1 MDLKT
6 GFDKNEIYSTNWD
19 VIVVGAGAAGLMS
32 SLELPS
38 NLNILLLNRN
48 TSKRSSSRWAQG
60 GMSAV
65 TGVEDSQDIHALDT
79 IKAGAGLCDH
89 EAVQLFVQNAP
100 RLVDRLLKLGMEFD
114 RTAGKL
120 STTLEAAHTHRRV
133 LHVKDRTGKA
143 LVDVLN
149 EQVDQKNN
157 VLHQRGIRVTQIWV
171 ERGRCLGVQV
181 LDGPALRWIKSRAVV
196 LATGGGGHLFA
207 NTTNPTQA
215 AGEGIALAWRAGA
228 CVEDLEFFQ
237 FHPTALKWK
246 NAPSFLISE
255 ALRGEGA
262 VLVDSLGE
270 SPVGHLQGKDLASR
284 DQVSRALF
292 KAMQK
297 QKVDHIGLNIQT
309 IAVEDIEARFPS
321 IFQRCREFG
330 LEPLKEI
337 IPVAPSAHYWMGG
350 VATNLQA
357 QTNIN
362 GLFAIG
368 EVACTGLHGANR
380 LASNSL
386 MECLVFANQ
395 MRNIKLNDFKTYDI
409 NGDNLIFKKSNLR
422 FSRDEENNYLSKEIE
437 KLRQLCWRE
446 VGVDRSSKGMSSAF
460 IKVKRDYQ
468 NLLREPLLNLV
479 YSQSKY
485 EIHEFGETSRRDL
498 NLLIDLT
505 NRQMSSLLMLEAC
518 LFREESRGGHFRA
531 DFPISVPFWKCHT
544 RQIRGRDIH
553 TRPIVDKPDFSK
565 DLKDP

>member
-1 MDLKT
+1 MDLNT
-6 GFDKNEIYSTNWD
+6 QLNKNSIYSTNWD
-19 VIVVGAGAAGLMS
+19 VIVIGAGAAGLMS

-38 NLNILLLNRN
+38 NLKILLLNRN

-60 GMSAV
+60 GMAAV
-65 TGVEDSQDIHALDT
+65 TRNEDSEDIHALDT
-79 IKAGAGLCDH
+79 IKAGAGLCDA
-89 EAVQLFVQNAP
+89 EAVQMFVQNAP
-100 RLVDRLLKLGMEFD
+100 RLVERLLTLGMEFD
-114 RTAGKL
+114 RTSGKL

-149 EQVDQKNN
+149 EQVDQRDN

-171 ERGRCLGVQV
+171 EQGRCSGVQV
-181 LDGPALRWIKSRAVV
+181 LHGPTLRWIKAKAVV
-196 LATGGGGHLFA
+196 LATGGGGHLFS

-228 CVEDLEFFQ
+228 FIEDLEFFQ
-237 FHPTALKWK
+237 FHPTALKL
-246 NAPSFLISE
+246 NDAPSFLISE

-270 SPVGHLQGKDLASR
+270 SPVDHLPGKDLASR

-297 QKVDHIGLNIQT
+297 QRIDHIGLDVQS
-309 IAVEDIEARFPS
+309 IAVEDMEARFPS
-321 IFQRCREFG
+321 IFQRCRELG
-330 LEPLKEI
+330 LDPLKEL

-350 VATNLQA
+350 VATNLKA
-357 QTNIN
+357 QTNIK

-395 MRNIKLNDFKTYDI
+395 MKNIELNDFNASDI
-409 NGDNLIFKKSNLR
+409 SRNNLSFNKSNLR
-422 FSRDEENNYLSKEIE
+422 FSKDQEINYLSKEIE

-446 VGVDRSSKGMSSAF
+446 AGVDRSRKGMSSALA
-460 IKVKRDYQ
+460 KVKRDYQ
-468 NLLREPLLNLV
+468 NLLKEPLLKLV
-479 YSQSKY
+479 FSQSKY
-485 EIHEFGETSRRDL
+485 EINEFDEIARRDL
-498 NLLIDLT
+498 NLLLDLS

-518 LFREESRGGHFRA
+518 LFREESRGGHFRD
-531 DFPISVPFWKCHT
+531 DFPTSVPFWQCHT
-544 RQIRGRDIH
+544 RQIKGKNIH
-553 TRPIVDKPDFSK
+553 TRPLIDKAELPK
-565 DLKDP
+565 NL

>member
-1 MDLKT
+1 MDLNT
-6 GFDKNEIYSTNWD
+6 GFNKNDIYSTNWD
-19 VIVVGAGAAGLMS
+19 VIVIGAGAAGLMS

-38 NLNILLLNRN
+38 NLKILLLNRN

-60 GMSAV
+60 GMAAV
-65 TGVEDSQDIHALDT
+65 TRIEDSEDIHANDT
-79 IKAGAGLCDH
+79 IKAGAGLCDS
-89 EAVQLFVQNAP
+89 EAVQMFVHSAP

-114 RTAGKL
+114 RTSGKL

-149 EQVDQKNN
+149 EQVDQRGN

-171 ERGRCLGVQV
+171 ERGKCSGVQV
-181 LDGPALRWIKSRAVV
+181 LDGPALRWIKAKAVV

-215 AGEGIALAWRAGA
+215 AGEGIALAWRSGA
-228 CVEDLEFFQ
+228 CIEDLEFFQ
-237 FHPTALKWK
+237 FHPTALKLD

-255 ALRGEGA
+255 AVRGEGA
-262 VLVDSLGE
+262 VLVDSFGE
-270 SPVGHLQGKDLASR
+270 SPVAHLEGKDLASR

-292 KAMQK
+292 QAMQK
-297 QKVDHIGLNIQT
+297 QKVDHIGLDVKSIS
-309 IAVEDIEARFPS
+309 VEDVAARFPS
-321 IFQRCREFG
+321 IFQRCRELG
-330 LEPLKEI
+330 LEPLKEA

-350 VATNLQA
+350 VATNLKA
-357 QTNIN
+357 QTNVK

-395 MRNIKLNDFKTYDI
+395 MRNIELNDFITSDI
-409 NGDNLIFKKSNLR
+409 SGNNLSFNKSDLR
-422 FSRDEENNYLSKEIE
+422 FSKEQGTSYLSKEIE

-446 VGVDRSSKGMSSAF
+446 AGVDRSRKGMNSALV
-460 IKVKRDYQ
+460 KVKQDYQ
-468 NLLREPLLNLV
+468 NLLNEPLLNLV
-479 YSQSKY
+479 FSQSKY
-485 EIHEFGETSRRDL
+485 EIHEFEELARRDL
-498 NLLIDLT
+498 NLLLDLS

-518 LFREESRGGHFRA
+518 LFREESRGGHFRD
-531 DFPISVPFWKCHT
+531 DFPTSVPFWRCHT
-544 RQIRGRDIH
+544 RQMKGKNIH
-553 TRPIVDKPDFSK
+553 TRPIVDKAGFPK
-565 DLKDP
+565 NL

>member
-1 MDLKT
+1 MDLNT
-6 GFDKNEIYSTNWD
+6 GFNKNDIYSTNWD
-19 VIVVGAGAAGLMS
+19 VIVIGAGAAGLMS

-38 NLNILLLNRN
+38 NLKILLLNRN

-60 GMSAV
+60 GMAAV
-65 TGVEDSQDIHALDT
+65 TRIEDSEDMHALDT
-79 IKAGAGLCDH
+79 IRAGAGLCDP
-89 EAVQLFVQNAP
+89 EAVQMFVESAP

-114 RTAGKL
+114 RTSGKL

-149 EQVDQKNN
+149 EQVEQREN

-181 LDGPALRWIKSRAVV
+181 LDGPALGWIKSKAVV

-215 AGEGIALAWRAGA
+215 SGEGIALAWRAGA
-228 CVEDLEFFQ
+228 LIEDLEFFQ
-237 FHPTALKWK
+237 FHPTALKLDD
-246 NAPSFLISE
+246 APSFLISE

-270 SPVGHLQGKDLASR
+270 SPVDHLEGKDLASR

-297 QKVDHIGLNIQT
+297 QKVDHIGLDVKSID
-309 IAVEDIEARFPS
+309 VEDIEARFPS
-321 IFQRCREFG
+321 IFQRCRELG
-330 LEPLKEI
+330 LEPLKEV

-350 VATNLQA
+350 VATNLKA
-357 QTNIN
+357 QTNIE

-395 MRNIKLNDFKTYDI
+395 MRNIELNDFETPVISISNASLKI
-409 NGDNLIFKKSNLR
+409 ENLR
-422 FSRDEENNYLSKEIE
+422 FSRNDGTKYLINEIE

-446 VGVDRSSKGMSSAF
+446 AGVDRSQKGMCAALA
-460 IKVKRDYQ
+460 KVKRDHE
-468 NLLREPLLNLV
+468 NLLNEPLLNLV
-479 YSQSKY
+479 FSQSKD
-485 EIHEFGETSRRDL
+485 EINRFDEIARRDL
-498 NLLIDLT
+498 NLLLDLS
-505 NRQMSSLLMLEAC
+505 NRQKSSSLMLEAC
-518 LFREESRGGHFRA
+518 LFRKESRGGHFR
-531 DFPISVPFWKCHT
+531 DDYPTSVPFWQCHT
-544 RQIRGRDIH
+544 RQVKGKDIH
-553 TRPIVDKPDFSK
+553 TRPVSEITVVSK
-565 DLKDP
+565 NL

>member
-1 MDLKT
+1 MDLNT
-6 GFDKNEIYSTNWD
+6 GFNKNDIYSTNWD
-19 VIVVGAGAAGLMS
+19 VIVIGAGAAGLMS

-38 NLNILLLNRN
+38 NLKILLLNRN

-60 GMSAV
+60 GMAAV
-65 TGVEDSQDIHALDT
+65 TRIEDSEDIHANDT
-79 IKAGAGLCDH
+79 IKAGAGLCDS
-89 EAVQLFVQNAP
+89 EAVQMFVHSAP

-114 RTAGKL
+114 RTSGKL

-149 EQVDQKNN
+149 EQVDQRGN

-171 ERGRCLGVQV
+171 ERGKCAGVQV
-181 LDGPALRWIKSRAVV
+181 LDGPALRWIKAKAVV

-215 AGEGIALAWRAGA
+215 AGEGIALAWKAGA
-228 CVEDLEFFQ
+228 CIEDLEFFQ
-237 FHPTALKWK
+237 FHPTALKLD

-255 ALRGEGA
+255 AVRGEGA

-270 SPVGHLQGKDLASR
+270 SPVAHLEGKDLASR

-292 KAMQK
+292 QAMQK
-297 QKVDHIGLNIQT
+297 QKVDHIGLDVKS
-309 IAVEDIEARFPS
+309 IAVEDVAARFPS
-321 IFQRCREFG
+321 IFQRCRELG
-330 LEPLKEI
+330 LEPLNEA

-350 VATNLQA
+350 VATNLKA
-357 QTNIN
+357 QTNVK

-395 MRNIKLNDFKTYDI
+395 MRNIELTDFITSDI
-409 NGDNLIFKKSNLR
+409 SGNNLSFNKSDLR
-422 FSRDEENNYLSKEIE
+422 FSKEQGTSYLSKEIE

-446 VGVDRSSKGMSSAF
+446 AGVDRSRKGMNSALV
-460 IKVKRDYQ
+460 KVKQDYQ
-468 NLLREPLLNLV
+468 NLLNEPLLNLV
-479 YSQSKY
+479 FSQSKY
-485 EIHEFGETSRRDL
+485 EIHEFEELARRDL
-498 NLLIDLT
+498 NLLLDLS

-518 LFREESRGGHFRA
+518 LFREESRGGHFRD
-531 DFPISVPFWKCHT
+531 DFPTSVPFWQCHT
-544 RQIRGRDIH
+544 RQMKGKNIH
-553 TRPIVDKPDFSK
+553 TRPIVDKAGFPK
-565 DLKDP
+565 NL

>member
-1 MDLKT
+1 MDLNT
-6 GFDKNEIYSTNWD
+6 GFNKNDIYSTNWD
-19 VIVVGAGAAGLMS
+19 VIVIGAGAAGLMS

-38 NLNILLLNRN
+38 NLKILLLNRN

-60 GMSAV
+60 GMAAV
-65 TGVEDSQDIHALDT
+65 TRIEDSEDIHANDT
-79 IKAGAGLCDH
+79 IKAGAGLCDS
-89 EAVQLFVQNAP
+89 EAVQMFVHSAP

-114 RTAGKL
+114 RTSGKL

-149 EQVDQKNN
+149 EQVDQRGN

-171 ERGRCLGVQV
+171 ERGKCSGVQV
-181 LDGPALRWIKSRAVV
+181 LDGPALRWIKAKAVV

-215 AGEGIALAWRAGA
+215 AGEGIALAWRSGA
-228 CVEDLEFFQ
+228 CIEDLEFFQ
-237 FHPTALKWK
+237 FHPTALKLD

-255 ALRGEGA
+255 AVRGEGA
-262 VLVDSLGE
+262 VLVDSFGE
-270 SPVGHLQGKDLASR
+270 SPVAHLEGKDLASR

-292 KAMQK
+292 QAMQK
-297 QKVDHIGLNIQT
+297 QKVDHIGLDVKSIS
-309 IAVEDIEARFPS
+309 VEDVAARFPS
-321 IFQRCREFG
+321 IFQRCRELG
-330 LEPLKEI
+330 LEPLKEA

-350 VATNLQA
+350 VATNLKA
-357 QTNIN
+357 QTNVK

-395 MRNIKLNDFKTYDI
+395 MRNIELNDFITSDI
-409 NGDNLIFKKSNLR
+409 SGNNLSFNKSDLR
-422 FSRDEENNYLSKEIE
+422 FSKEQGTSYLSKEIE

-446 VGVDRSSKGMSSAF
+446 AGVDRSRKGMNSALV
-460 IKVKRDYQ
+460 KVKRDYQ
-468 NLLREPLLNLV
+468 NLLNEPLLNLV
-479 YSQSKY
+479 FSQSKY
-485 EIHEFGETSRRDL
+485 AINEFEELARRDL
-498 NLLIDLT
+498 NLLLDLS

-518 LFREESRGGHFRA
+518 LFREESRGGHFRD
-531 DFPISVPFWKCHT
+531 DFPTSVPFWQCHT
-544 RQIRGRDIH
+544 RQMKGKNIH
-553 TRPIVDKPDFSK
+553 TRPIVDKAGFPK
-565 DLKDP
+565 NL

>member
-1 MDLKT
+1 MDLNT
-6 GFDKNEIYSTNWD
+6 SFNKNDIYSTSWD
-19 VIVVGAGAAGLMS
+19 VIVIGAGAAGLMS

-38 NLNILLLNRN
+38 NLKVLLLNRN

-60 GMSAV
+60 GMAAV
-65 TGVEDSQDIHALDT
+65 TRIEDSEDIHALDT
-79 IKAGAGLCDH
+79 IKAGAGLCDS
-89 EAVQLFVQNAP
+89 EAVQMFVQTAP

-114 RTAGKL
+114 RTSGKL

-149 EQVDQKNN
+149 EQVDQRDN

-181 LDGPALRWIKSRAVV
+181 LDGPALRWIKAKAVV
-196 LATGGGGHLFA
+196 LASGGGGHLFA

-215 AGEGIALAWRAGA
+215 SGEGIALAWRAGA
-228 CVEDLEFFQ
+228 FIEDLEFFQ
-237 FHPTALKWK
+237 FHPTALKLD

-270 SPVGHLQGKDLASR
+270 SPVDQLEGKDLASR

-297 QKVDHIGLNIQT
+297 QKVDHIGLDVKS
-309 IAVEDIEARFPS
+309 IAVEDIEARFPT
-321 IFQRCREFG
+321 IFQRCRELG

-337 IPVAPSAHYWMGG
+337 IPIAPSAHYWMGG
-350 VATNLQA
+350 VATNLKA
-357 QTNIN
+357 QTNIK

-395 MRNIKLNDFKTYDI
+395 MRNIELNDFNTSDI
-409 NGDNLIFKKSNLR
+409 SGNNLSFNKSNLR
-422 FSRDEENNYLSKEIE
+422 FTKDKGTQYLSKEIE

-446 VGVDRSSKGMSSAF
+446 AGVDRSQKGMSSALA
-460 IKVKRDYQ
+460 IVKKDYQ
-468 NLLREPLLNLV
+468 ILIKEPLLNLV
-479 YSQSKY
+479 FSQSKY
-485 EIHEFGETSRRDL
+485 AIHEFDEITRRDL
-498 NLLIDLT
+498 NLLIDLS

-518 LFREESRGGHFRA
+518 LFRKESRGGHFR
-531 DFPISVPFWKCHT
+531 DDCPTSVPFWQCHT
-544 RQIRGRDIH
+544 RQIKGKNIH
-553 TRPIVDKPDFSK
+553 TRPIGSK
-565 DLKDP
+565 AEVLKNL

>member
-1 MDLKT
+1 MDLNT
-6 GFDKNEIYSTNWD
+6 GFNKNDIYSTNWD
-19 VIVVGAGAAGLMS
+19 VIVIGAGAAGLMS

-38 NLNILLLNRN
+38 NLKILLLNRN

-60 GMSAV
+60 GMAAV
-65 TGVEDSQDIHALDT
+65 TRIEDSEDIHANDT
-79 IKAGAGLCDH
+79 IKAGAGLCDS
-89 EAVQLFVQNAP
+89 EAVQMFVHSAP

-114 RTAGKL
+114 RTSGKL

-149 EQVDQKNN
+149 EQVDQRGN

-171 ERGRCLGVQV
+171 ERGKCAGVQV
-181 LDGPALRWIKSRAVV
+181 LDGPVLRWIKAKAVV

-215 AGEGIALAWRAGA
+215 AGEGIALAWRSGA
-228 CVEDLEFFQ
+228 CIEDLEFFQ
-237 FHPTALKWK
+237 FHPTALKLD

-255 ALRGEGA
+255 AVRGEGA
-262 VLVDSLGE
+262 VLVDSFGE
-270 SPVGHLQGKDLASR
+270 SPVAHLEGKDLASR

-292 KAMQK
+292 QAMQK
-297 QKVDHIGLNIQT
+297 QKVDHIGLDVKSIS
-309 IAVEDIEARFPS
+309 VEDVAARFPS
-321 IFQRCREFG
+321 IFQRCRELG
-330 LEPLKEI
+330 LEPLKEA

-350 VATNLQA
+350 VATNLKA
-357 QTNIN
+357 QTNVK

-395 MRNIKLNDFKTYDI
+395 MRNIELTDFITSDI
-409 NGDNLIFKKSNLR
+409 SGNNLSFNKSDLR
-422 FSRDEENNYLSKEIE
+422 FSKEQGTSYLSKEIE

-446 VGVDRSSKGMSSAF
+446 AGVDRSRKGMNSALV
-460 IKVKRDYQ
+460 KVKQDYQ
-468 NLLREPLLNLV
+468 NLLNEPLLNLV
-479 YSQSKY
+479 FSQSKY
-485 EIHEFGETSRRDL
+485 EIHEFEELARRDL
-498 NLLIDLT
+498 NLLLDLS

-518 LFREESRGGHFRA
+518 LFREESRGGHFRD
-531 DFPISVPFWKCHT
+531 DFPTSVPFWQCHT
-544 RQIRGRDIH
+544 RQMKGKNIH
-553 TRPIVDKPDFSK
+553 TRPIVDKAGFPK
-565 DLKDP
+565 NL

>member
-1 MDLKT
+1 MDLNT
-6 GFDKNEIYSTNWD
+6 GFNKNDIYSTNWD
-19 VIVVGAGAAGLMS
+19 VIVIGAGAAGLMS

-38 NLNILLLNRN
+38 NLKILLLNRN

-60 GMSAV
+60 GMAAV
-65 TGVEDSQDIHALDT
+65 TRIEDSEDIHANDT
-79 IKAGAGLCDH
+79 IKAGAGLCDS
-89 EAVQLFVQNAP
+89 EAVQMFVHSAP

-114 RTAGKL
+114 RTSGKL

-149 EQVDQKNN
+149 EQVDQRGN

-171 ERGRCLGVQV
+171 ERGKCAGVQV
-181 LDGPALRWIKSRAVV
+181 LDGPALRWIKAKAVV

-215 AGEGIALAWRAGA
+215 AGEGIALAWKAGA
-228 CVEDLEFFQ
+228 CIEDLEFFQ
-237 FHPTALKWK
+237 FHPTALKLD

-255 ALRGEGA
+255 AVRGEGA
-262 VLVDSLGE
+262 VLVDSFGE
-270 SPVGHLQGKDLASR
+270 SPVAHLEGKDLASR

-292 KAMQK
+292 QAMQK
-297 QKVDHIGLNIQT
+297 QKVDHIGLDVKSIS
-309 IAVEDIEARFPS
+309 VEDVAARFPS
-321 IFQRCREFG
+321 IFQRCRELG
-330 LEPLKEI
+330 LEPLKEA

-350 VATNLQA
+350 VATNLKA
-357 QTNIN
+357 QTNVK

-395 MRNIKLNDFKTYDI
+395 MRNIELTDFITSDI
-409 NGDNLIFKKSNLR
+409 SGNNLSFNKSDLR
-422 FSRDEENNYLSKEIE
+422 FSKEQGTSYLSKEIE

-446 VGVDRSSKGMSSAF
+446 AGVDRSRKGMNSALV
-460 IKVKRDYQ
+460 KVKQDYQ
-468 NLLREPLLNLV
+468 NLLNEPLLNLV
-479 YSQSKY
+479 FSQSKY
-485 EIHEFGETSRRDL
+485 EIHEFEELARRDL
-498 NLLIDLT
+498 NLLLDLS

-518 LFREESRGGHFRA
+518 LFREESRGGHFRD
-531 DFPISVPFWKCHT
+531 DFPTSVPFWQCHT
-544 RQIRGRDIH
+544 RQMKGKNIH
-553 TRPIVDKPDFSK
+553 TRPIVDKAGFPK
-565 DLKDP
+565 NL

>member
-1 MDLKT
+1 MDLNT
-6 GFDKNEIYSTNWD
+6 GFNKNDIYSTNWD
-19 VIVVGAGAAGLMS
+19 VIVIGAGAAGLMS

-38 NLNILLLNRN
+38 NLKILLLNRN

-60 GMSAV
+60 GMAAV
-65 TGVEDSQDIHALDT
+65 TRIEDSEDIHALDT
-79 IKAGAGLCDH
+79 IKAGAGLCDS
-89 EAVQLFVQNAP
+89 EAVQMFVQNAP

-114 RTAGKL
+114 RTSGKL

-149 EQVDQKNN
+149 EQVDQRDN

-171 ERGRCLGVQV
+171 ERGRCSGVQV
-181 LDGPALRWIKSRAVV
+181 LDGPALRWIKAKAVV

-228 CVEDLEFFQ
+228 FVEDLEFFQ
-237 FHPTALKWK
+237 FHPTALKLDG
-246 NAPSFLISE
+246 APSFLISE

-262 VLVDSLGE
+262 VLVDSFGE
-270 SPVGHLQGKDLASR
+270 SPVDQLEGKDLASR

-297 QKVDHIGLNIQT
+297 QKVDHIGLDFKS
-309 IAVEDIEARFPS
+309 IAVDDVEARFPS
-321 IFQRCREFG
+321 IFQRCRELG
-330 LEPLKEI
+330 LDPLKEA

-350 VATNLQA
+350 VATNLKA
-357 QTNIN
+357 QTNIK

-395 MRNIKLNDFKTYDI
+395 MRNIELKDIKTPGI
-409 NGDNLIFKKSNLR
+409 SEGDLSFNKSNLR
-422 FSRDEENNYLSKEIE
+422 FSKDQGNMYLLKEIE

-446 VGVDRSSKGMSSAF
+446 VGVDRSRKGMSSALAK
-460 IKVKRDYQ
+460 IKREYQ
-468 NLLREPLLNLV
+468 NLLNEPLLNLV
-479 YSQSKY
+479 YSQAKY
-485 EIHEFGETSRRDL
+485 EIDEFDEIARRDV
-498 NLLIDLT
+498 NLLLDLS
-505 NRQMSSLLMLEAC
+505 NRQMSSSLMLEAC
-518 LFREESRGGHFRA
+518 LFREESRGGHFRD
-531 DFPISVPFWKCHT
+531 DFPTAVPFWQCHT
-544 RQIRGRDIH
+544 RQVKGKSIH
-553 TRPIVDKPDFSK
+553 SRPIVVKAEFPK
-565 DLKDP
+565 NL

>member
-1 MDLKT
+1 MDLNT
-6 GFDKNEIYSTNWD
+6 SFNKNDIYSTSWD
-19 VIVVGAGAAGLMS
+19 VIVIGAGAAGLMS

-38 NLNILLLNRN
+38 NLKILLLNRN

-60 GMSAV
+60 GMAAV
-65 TGVEDSQDIHALDT
+65 TRIEDSEDIHALDT
-79 IKAGAGLCDH
+79 IKAGAGLCDS
-89 EAVQLFVQNAP
+89 EAVQMFVQNAP

-114 RTAGKL
+114 RTSGKL

-149 EQVDQKNN
+149 EQVDQRDN

-181 LDGPALRWIKSRAVV
+181 LDGPALRWIKAKAVV
-196 LATGGGGHLFA
+196 LASGGGGHLFA

-215 AGEGIALAWRAGA
+215 SGEGIALAWRAGA
-228 CVEDLEFFQ
+228 FIEDLEFFQ
-237 FHPTALKWK
+237 FHPTALKLD

-270 SPVGHLQGKDLASR
+270 SPVDQLEGKDLASR

-297 QKVDHIGLNIQT
+297 QKVDHIGLDVKS
-309 IAVEDIEARFPS
+309 IAVEDIEARFPT
-321 IFQRCREFG
+321 IFQRCRELG

-337 IPVAPSAHYWMGG
+337 IPIAPSAHYWMGG
-350 VATNLQA
+350 VATNLKA
-357 QTNIN
+357 QTNIK

-395 MRNIKLNDFKTYDI
+395 MRNIELNDFNTSDI
-409 NGDNLIFKKSNLR
+409 SGNNLSFNKSNLR
-422 FSRDEENNYLSKEIE
+422 FTKDKGTKYLSKEIE

-446 VGVDRSSKGMSSAF
+446 AGVDRSLKGMSSALA
-460 IKVKRDYQ
+460 KVKKDYQ
-468 NLLREPLLNLV
+468 FLIKEPLLNLV
-479 YSQSKY
+479 FSQSKY
-485 EIHEFGETSRRDL
+485 AIHEFDEITRRDL
-498 NLLIDLT
+498 NLLIDLS

-518 LFREESRGGHFRA
+518 LFRKESRGGHFR
-531 DFPISVPFWKCHT
+531 DDCPTSVPFWQCHT
-544 RQIRGRDIH
+544 RQIKGKNIH
-553 TRPIVDKPDFSK
+553 TRPIGSK
-565 DLKDP
+565 AEVLKNL

>member
-1 MDLKT
+1 MDLNT
-6 GFDKNEIYSTNWD
+6 SFNKNDIYSTSWD
-19 VIVVGAGAAGLMS
+19 VIVIGAGAAGLMS

-38 NLNILLLNRN
+38 NLKILLLNRN

-60 GMSAV
+60 GMAAV
-65 TGVEDSQDIHALDT
+65 TRIEDSEDIHALDT
-79 IKAGAGLCDH
+79 IKAGAGLCDS
-89 EAVQLFVQNAP
+89 EAVQMFVQTAP

-114 RTAGKL
+114 RTSGKL

-149 EQVDQKNN
+149 EQVDQRDN

-181 LDGPALRWIKSRAVV
+181 LDGPALRWIKAKAVV
-196 LATGGGGHLFA
+196 LASGGGGHLFA

-215 AGEGIALAWRAGA
+215 SGEGIALAWRAGA
-228 CVEDLEFFQ
+228 FIEDLEFFQ
-237 FHPTALKWK
+237 FHPTALKLD

-270 SPVGHLQGKDLASR
+270 SPVDQLEGKDLASR

-297 QKVDHIGLNIQT
+297 QKVDHIGLDVKS
-309 IAVEDIEARFPS
+309 IAVENIEARFPT
-321 IFQRCREFG
+321 IFQRCRELG

-337 IPVAPSAHYWMGG
+337 IPIAPSAHYWMGG
-350 VATNLQA
+350 VATNLKA
-357 QTNIN
+357 QTNIK

-395 MRNIKLNDFKTYDI
+395 MRNIELNDFNTSDI
-409 NGDNLIFKKSNLR
+409 SGNNLSFNKSNLR
-422 FSRDEENNYLSKEIE
+422 FNKDKGTKYLSKEIE

-446 VGVDRSSKGMSSAF
+446 AGVDRSLKGMSSALA
-460 IKVKRDYQ
+460 KVKKDYQ
-468 NLLREPLLNLV
+468 NLIKEPLLNLV
-479 YSQSKY
+479 FSQSKY
-485 EIHEFGETSRRDL
+485 AIHEFDEITRRDL
-498 NLLIDLT
+498 NLLIDLS

-518 LFREESRGGHFRA
+518 LFRKESRGGHFR
-531 DFPISVPFWKCHT
+531 DDCPTSVPFWQCHT
-544 RQIRGRDIH
+544 RQIKGKNIH
-553 TRPIVDKPDFSK
+553 TRPIGSK
-565 DLKDP
+565 AEVLKNL

>member
-1 MDLKT
+1 MDLNT
-6 GFDKNEIYSTNWD
+6 GSNANNVYSTNWD
-19 VIVVGAGAAGLMS
+19 VIVIGAGAAGLMS

-38 NLNILLLNRN
+38 NLKVLLLNRN

-60 GMSAV
+60 GMAAV
-65 TGVEDSQDIHALDT
+65 TRIEDSVDIHALDT
-79 IKAGAGLCDH
+79 MQAGAGLCDP
-89 EAVQLFVQNAP
+89 EAVQMFVESAP

-114 RTAGKL
+114 RNSGKL

-149 EQVDQKNN
+149 EQVEQREN
-157 VLHQRGIRVTQIWV
+157 VLHQRGIRVTQVWV

-181 LDGPALRWIKSRAVV
+181 LDGPALRWIKSKAVV

-228 CVEDLEFFQ
+228 LIEDLEFFQ
-237 FHPTALKWK
+237 FHPTALKLDD
-246 NAPSFLISE
+246 APSFLISE

-262 VLVDSLGE
+262 VLVDSFGE
-270 SPVGHLQGKDLASR
+270 SPVDHLEGKDLASR

-297 QKVDHIGLNIQT
+297 QKVDHIGLDVKSIE
-309 IAVEDIEARFPS
+309 VEDIEARFPS
-321 IFQRCREFG
+321 IFQRCRELG
-330 LEPLKEI
+330 LEPLKEV

-350 VATNLQA
+350 VATNLKA
-357 QTNIN
+357 QTNIE

-395 MRNIKLNDFKTYDI
+395 MRNIELNDFETPFISISDAS
-409 NGDNLIFKKSNLR
+409 FKKENLR
-422 FSRDEENNYLSKEIE
+422 FSRNDGTKYLTKEIE
-437 KLRQLCWRE
+437 KLRKLCWRE
-446 VGVDRSSKGMSSAF
+446 AGVDRSQKGMCAALS
-460 IKVKRDYQ
+460 KVKRDHE
-468 NLLREPLLNLV
+468 NLLNEPLLNLV
-479 YSQSKY
+479 FSQSKD
-485 EIHEFGETSRRDL
+485 EINVFDEISRRDL
-498 NLLIDLT
+498 NLLLDLS
-505 NRQMSSLLMLEAC
+505 NRQKSSALMLEAC
-518 LFREESRGGHFRA
+518 LFRQESRGGHFRDDYPSA
-531 DFPISVPFWKCHT
+531 VPFWQCHT
-544 RQIRGRDIH
+544 RQIKGKDIH
-553 TRPIVDKPDFSK
+553 TRPVSEITVVSK
-565 DLKDP
+565 NL

>member
-1 MDLKT
+1 MDLNT
-6 GFDKNEIYSTNWD
+6 GFNKNDIYSTNWD
-19 VIVVGAGAAGLMS
+19 VIVIGAGAAGLMS

-38 NLNILLLNRN
+38 NLKILLLNRN

-60 GMSAV
+60 GMAAV
-65 TGVEDSQDIHALDT
+65 TRIEDSEDTHAQDT
-79 IKAGAGLCDH
+79 IKAGAGLCDY
-89 EAVQLFVQNAP
+89 EAVQMFVKSAP

-114 RTAGKL
+114 RTSGKL

-149 EQVDQKNN
+149 EQVDQRDN

-171 ERGRCLGVQV
+171 ERGRCSGVQV
-181 LDGPALRWIKSRAVV
+181 LDGPALRWIKAKAVV

-228 CVEDLEFFQ
+228 VVEDLEFFQ
-237 FHPTALKWK
+237 FHPTALQLDD
-246 NAPSFLISE
+246 APSFLISE

-262 VLVDSLGE
+262 VLLDSLGE
-270 SPVGHLQGKDLASR
+270 SPVDHLEGKDLASR

-297 QKVDHIGLNIQT
+297 QNIDHIGLDVKS
-309 IAVEDIEARFPS
+309 IAVEDVEARFPS
-321 IFQRCREFG
+321 IFQRCRELG
-330 LEPLKEI
+330 LEPLKEV

-350 VATNLQA
+350 VATNLKA
-357 QTNIN
+357 QTNVK

-395 MRNIKLNDFKTYDI
+395 MQNIELNDLQTSYI
-409 NGDNLIFKKSNLR
+409 SGENLSFNKSNLR
-422 FSRDEENNYLSKEIE
+422 FSKDQGTKYLKKEIE

-446 VGVDRSSKGMSSAF
+446 AGVDRSRKGMSSALT
-460 IKVKRDYQ
+460 KVKRDYQ
-468 NLLREPLLNLV
+468 NLLKEPLLDLV
-479 YSQSKY
+479 FSQSKNAINQFD
-485 EIHEFGETSRRDL
+485 EIARRDL
-498 NLLIDLT
+498 NLLLDLS

-518 LFREESRGGHFRA
+518 LFRKESRGGHFRD
-531 DFPISVPFWKCHT
+531 DFPTSVPFWQCHT
-544 RQIRGRDIH
+544 LQIRGKNIH
-553 TRPIVDKPDFSK
+553 TRPIVNEAEFPRN
-565 DLKDP
+565 L

>member
-1 MDLKT
+1 MDLNT
-6 GFDKNEIYSTNWD
+6 GFSKSDVYSTSWD
-19 VIVVGAGAAGLMS
+19 VVVIGAGAAGLMT

-38 NLNILLLNRN
+38 NLKILLLNRN

-60 GMSAV
+60 GMAAV
-65 TGVEDSQDIHALDT
+65 TRIEDSEDIHALDT
-79 IKAGAGLCDH
+79 IKAGVGLCDPA
-89 EAVQLFVQNAP
+89 AVQMFVESAP

-114 RTAGKL
+114 RTSGKL

-149 EQVDQKNN
+149 EQVDRRDN

-171 ERGRCLGVQV
+171 EGGRCLGVQV
-181 LDGPALRWIKSRAVV
+181 LDGPALSWINAKAVV

-215 AGEGIALAWRAGA
+215 AGEGISLAWRAGA
-228 CVEDLEFFQ
+228 VIEDLEFFQ
-237 FHPTALKWK
+237 FHPTALQLDG
-246 NAPSFLISE
+246 APSFLISE

-270 SPVGHLQGKDLASR
+270 SPVDHLEGKDLAPR

-297 QKVDHIGLNIQT
+297 QKVENIGLDIKSM
-309 IAVEDIEARFPS
+309 AVLDMEDRFPS
-321 IFQRCREFG
+321 IFQRCRELG
-330 LEPLKEI
+330 LEPLKEV

-350 VATNLQA
+350 VHTNLKA
-357 QTNIN
+357 QTNIK

-395 MRNIKLNDFKTYDI
+395 MKNIELNDFKMAYI
-409 NGDNLIFKKSNLR
+409 SRNNSSFNKANLR
-422 FSRDEENNYLSKEIE
+422 FSKKDGPAYLTKEIA

-446 VGVDRSSKGMSSAF
+446 AGVDRSQKGMSFALS
-460 IKVKRDYQ
+460 KVKRDYQ
-468 NLLREPLLNLV
+468 NLLNEPLLNLV
-479 YSQSKY
+479 FSQPKDAINGFD
-485 EIHEFGETSRRDL
+485 EIARRDL
-498 NLLIDLT
+498 NLLLDLS
-505 NRQMSSLLMLEAC
+505 NRQMASALMLEAC
-518 LFREESRGGHFRA
+518 LFRKESRGGHFRD
-531 DFPISVPFWKCHT
+531 DFPTSVPFWQCHT
-544 RQIRGRDIH
+544 RQVKGKNIH
-553 TRPIVDKPDFSK
+553 TRAVRDISFNFQN
-565 DLKDP
+565 L

>member
-1 MDLKT
+1 MDLNT
-6 GFDKNEIYSTNWD
+6 SFNKNDIYSTSWD
-19 VIVVGAGAAGLMS
+19 VIVIGAGAAGLMS

-38 NLNILLLNRN
+38 NLKILLLNRN

-60 GMSAV
+60 GMAAV
-65 TGVEDSQDIHALDT
+65 TRIEDSEDIHALDT
-79 IKAGAGLCDH
+79 IKAGAGLCDS
-89 EAVQLFVQNAP
+89 EAVQMFVQNAP

-114 RTAGKL
+114 RTSGKL

-149 EQVDQKNN
+149 EQVDQRDN

-181 LDGPALRWIKSRAVV
+181 LDGPALRWIKAKAVV
-196 LATGGGGHLFA
+196 LASGGGGHLFA

-215 AGEGIALAWRAGA
+215 SGEGIALAWRAGA
-228 CVEDLEFFQ
+228 FIEDLEFFQ
-237 FHPTALKWK
+237 FHPTALKLD

-270 SPVGHLQGKDLASR
+270 SPVDQLEGKDLASR

-297 QKVDHIGLNIQT
+297 QKVDHIGLDVKS
-309 IAVEDIEARFPS
+309 IAVEDIEARFPT
-321 IFQRCREFG
+321 IFQRCRELG

-337 IPVAPSAHYWMGG
+337 IPIAPSAHYWMGG
-350 VATNLQA
+350 VATNLKA
-357 QTNIN
+357 QTNIK

-395 MRNIKLNDFKTYDI
+395 MRNIELNDFNTSDI
-409 NGDNLIFKKSNLR
+409 SGNNLSFNKSNLR
-422 FSRDEENNYLSKEIE
+422 FTKDKGTKYLSKEIE

-446 VGVDRSSKGMSSAF
+446 AGVDRSLKGMSSALA
-460 IKVKRDYQ
+460 KVKKDYQ
-468 NLLREPLLNLV
+468 NLIKEPLLNLV
-479 YSQSKY
+479 FSQSKY
-485 EIHEFGETSRRDL
+485 AIHEFDEITRRDL
-498 NLLIDLT
+498 NLLIDLS

-518 LFREESRGGHFRA
+518 LFRKESRGGHFR
-531 DFPISVPFWKCHT
+531 DDCPTSVPFWQCHT
-544 RQIRGRDIH
+544 RQIKGKNIH
-553 TRPIVDKPDFSK
+553 TRPIGSK
-565 DLKDP
+565 AEVLKNL

>member
-1 MDLKT
+1 MDLNT
-6 GFDKNEIYSTNWD
+6 GFNKNDIYSTNWD
-19 VIVVGAGAAGLMS
+19 VIVIGAGAAGLMS

-38 NLNILLLNRN
+38 NLKILLLNRN

-60 GMSAV
+60 GMAAV
-65 TGVEDSQDIHALDT
+65 TRIEDSEDTHAQDT
-79 IKAGAGLCDH
+79 IKAGAGLCDY
-89 EAVQLFVQNAP
+89 EAVQMFVKSAP
-100 RLVDRLLKLGMEFD
+100 RLIDRLLKLGMEFD
-114 RTAGKL
+114 RTSGKL

-149 EQVDQKNN
+149 EQVDQRDN

-171 ERGRCLGVQV
+171 ERGRCSGVQV
-181 LDGPALRWIKSRAVV
+181 LDGPALRWIKAKAVV

-228 CVEDLEFFQ
+228 VVEDLEFFQ
-237 FHPTALKWK
+237 FHPTALQLDD
-246 NAPSFLISE
+246 APSFLISE

-262 VLVDSLGE
+262 VLLDSLGE
-270 SPVGHLQGKDLASR
+270 SPVDHLEGKDLASR

-292 KAMQK
+292 QAMQK
-297 QKVDHIGLNIQT
+297 QNIDHIGLDVKS
-309 IAVEDIEARFPS
+309 IAVEDVEARFPS
-321 IFQRCREFG
+321 IFQRCRELG
-330 LEPLKEI
+330 LEPLKEV

-350 VATNLQA
+350 VATNLKA
-357 QTNIN
+357 QTNVK

-395 MRNIKLNDFKTYDI
+395 MQNIELNDLQTSYI
-409 NGDNLIFKKSNLR
+409 SGENLIFNNSNLR
-422 FSRDEENNYLSKEIE
+422 FSKDQGTKYLKKEIE

-446 VGVDRSSKGMSSAF
+446 AGVDRSRKGMSSALT
-460 IKVKRDYQ
+460 KVKRDYQ
-468 NLLREPLLNLV
+468 NLLKEPLLDLV
-479 YSQSKY
+479 FSQSKNAINQFD
-485 EIHEFGETSRRDL
+485 EIARRDL
-498 NLLIDLT
+498 NLLLDLS

-518 LFREESRGGHFRA
+518 LFRKESRGGHFRD
-531 DFPISVPFWKCHT
+531 DFPTSVPFWQCHT
-544 RQIRGRDIH
+544 LQRRGKNIH
-553 TRPIVDKPDFSK
+553 TRPIVNEAEFPRN
-565 DLKDP
+565 L

>member
-1 MDLKT
+1 MDLNT
-6 GFDKNEIYSTNWD
+6 GFNKNDIYSTNWD
-19 VIVVGAGAAGLMS
+19 VIVIGAGAAGLMS

-38 NLNILLLNRN
+38 NLKILLLNRN

-60 GMSAV
+60 GMAAV
-65 TGVEDSQDIHALDT
+65 TRIEDSEDIHANDT
-79 IKAGAGLCDH
+79 IKAGAGLCDS
-89 EAVQLFVQNAP
+89 EAVQMFVQSAP

-114 RTAGKL
+114 RTSGKL

-149 EQVDQKNN
+149 EQVDQRGN

-171 ERGRCLGVQV
+171 ERGKCSGVQV
-181 LDGPALRWIKSRAVV
+181 LDGPALRWIKAKAVV

-215 AGEGIALAWRAGA
+215 AGEGIALAWRSGA
-228 CVEDLEFFQ
+228 CIEDLEFFQ
-237 FHPTALKWK
+237 FHPTALKLD

-255 ALRGEGA
+255 AVRGEGA
-262 VLVDSLGE
+262 VLVDSFGE
-270 SPVGHLQGKDLASR
+270 SPVAHLEGKDLASR

-292 KAMQK
+292 QAMQK
-297 QKVDHIGLNIQT
+297 QKVDHIGLDVKSIS
-309 IAVEDIEARFPS
+309 VEDVAARFPS
-321 IFQRCREFG
+321 IFQRCRELG
-330 LEPLKEI
+330 LEPLKEA

-350 VATNLQA
+350 VATNLKA
-357 QTNIN
+357 QTNVK

-395 MRNIKLNDFKTYDI
+395 MRNIELNDFITSDI
-409 NGDNLIFKKSNLR
+409 SGNNLSFNKSDLR
-422 FSRDEENNYLSKEIE
+422 FSKEQGTSYLSKEIE

-446 VGVDRSSKGMSSAF
+446 AGVDRSRKGMNSALV
-460 IKVKRDYQ
+460 KVKQDYQ
-468 NLLREPLLNLV
+468 NLLNEPLLNLV
-479 YSQSKY
+479 FSQSKY
-485 EIHEFGETSRRDL
+485 EIHEFEELARRDL
-498 NLLIDLT
+498 NLLLDLS

-518 LFREESRGGHFRA
+518 LFREESRGGHFRD
-531 DFPISVPFWKCHT
+531 DFPTSVPFWQCHT
-544 RQIRGRDIH
+544 RQIKGKNIH
-553 TRPIVDKPDFSK
+553 TRPIVDKAGFPK
-565 DLKDP
+565 NL

>member
-1 MDLKT
+1 MDLNT
-6 GFDKNEIYSTNWD
+6 GFNKNDIYSTNWD
-19 VIVVGAGAAGLMS
+19 VIVIGAGAAGLMS

-48 TSKRSSSRWAQG
+48 TSMRSSSRWAQG
-60 GMSAV
+60 GMAAV
-65 TGVEDSQDIHALDT
+65 TRIEDSEDIHALDT
-79 IKAGAGLCDH
+79 IKAGAGLCDS
-89 EAVQLFVQNAP
+89 EAVQMFVQSAP

-114 RTAGKL
+114 RTSGKL
-120 STTLEAAHTHRRV
+120 STTLEAAHTKRRV

-149 EQVDQKNN
+149 EQVDKRDN

-171 ERGRCLGVQV
+171 EGGRCSGVQV
-181 LDGPALRWIKSRAVV
+181 LDGPALRWIKAKAVV

-207 NTTNPTQA
+207 NTTNPPQA

-228 CVEDLEFFQ
+228 FIEDLEFFQ
-237 FHPTALKWK
+237 FHPTALKLDD
-246 NAPSFLISE
+246 APSFLISE

-270 SPVGHLQGKDLASR
+270 SPVNHLEGKDLASR

-297 QKVDHIGLNIQT
+297 QKVDHIGLDVQS

-330 LEPLKEI
+330 LEPLKEV

-350 VATNLQA
+350 VATNLKA
-357 QTNIN
+357 QTNIR

-395 MRNIKLNDFKTYDI
+395 MQNIELNDFKTSHI
-409 NGDNLIFKKSNLR
+409 SGNNLSFIKSNLR
-422 FSRDEENNYLSKEIE
+422 FSKDQGTHYLSKEIE
-437 KLRQLCWRE
+437 KLRELCWRE
-446 VGVDRSSKGMSSAF
+446 AGVDRSRKGMSSALA
-460 IKVKRDYQ
+460 KVKRDYQ
-468 NLLREPLLNLV
+468 NILNEPLLNLV
-479 YSQSKY
+479 FSQTKY
-485 EIHEFGETSRRDL
+485 VIHEFDEIARRDL
-498 NLLIDLT
+498 NLLLDLS

-518 LFREESRGGHFRA
+518 LFREESRGGHFRD
-531 DFPISVPFWKCHT
+531 DFPTSAPFWKCHT
-544 RQIRGRDIH
+544 RQIKGKNIH
-553 TRPIVDKPDFSK
+553 TRPIFNKNAF
-565 DLKDP
+565 LKNL

>member
-1 MDLKT
+1 MELKT
-6 GFDKNEIYSTNWD
+6 GLNKNDIYLTHWD
-19 VIVVGAGAAGLMS
+19 VVVIGAGAAGLMT

-38 NLNILLLNRN
+38 NLKILLLNRN

-60 GMSAV
+60 GIAAV
-65 TGVEDSQDIHALDT
+65 TRIEDSEEIHAFDT
-79 IKAGAGLCDH
+79 IKVGAGLCDPD
-89 EAVQLFVQNAP
+89 AVQMFVENAP

-114 RTAGKL
+114 RTSGNL

-149 EQVDQKNN
+149 EEVDRRDNI
-157 VLHQRGIRVTQIWV
+157 LHRRGIRVTQIGV
-171 ERGRCLGVQV
+171 ERGRCFGVQV
-181 LDGPALRWIKSRAVV
+181 LDGTALRWINAKAVV

-215 AGEGIALAWRAGA
+215 SGEGIALAWRAGA
-228 CVEDLEFFQ
+228 VIEDLEFFQ
-237 FHPTALKWK
+237 FHPTALKLAG
-246 NAPSFLISE
+246 APSFLISE

-262 VLVDSLGE
+262 VLVDEFGE
-270 SPVGHLQGKDLASR
+270 SPVKHLEGKDLASR

-292 KAMQK
+292 KAMKK
-297 QKVDHIGLNIQT
+297 QKVDYIGLDVKS
-309 IAVEDIEARFPS
+309 IAVEDKEARFPS

-330 LEPLKEI
+330 LDPLKEL

-350 VATNLQA
+350 VHTNLKA
-357 QTNIN
+357 QTNIK

-395 MRNIKLNDFKTYDI
+395 MQNIELNDFKNSDI
-409 NGDNLIFKKSNLR
+409 SWINSNVNKENLR
-422 FSRDEENNYLSKEIE
+422 FSKAEGTNYLTKEIE

-446 VGVDRSSKGMSSAF
+446 AGVDRSQKGMRVALA
-460 IKVKRDYQ
+460 KVKRDYE
-468 NLLREPLLNLV
+468 NLLNEPLLNLV
-479 YSQSKY
+479 FSQSKDAVNVFD
-485 EIHEFGETSRRDL
+485 EIARRDL
-498 NLLIDLT
+498 NLLVDLS

-518 LFREESRGGHFRA
+518 LFRKESRGGHFRD
-531 DFPISVPFWKCHT
+531 DFPTSVPFWQCHT
-544 RQIRGRDIH
+544 RQVKGKDIH
-553 TRPIVDKPDFSK
+553 TRPVSNISAESK
-565 DLKDP
+565 NL

>member
-1 MDLKT
+1 MDLNT
-6 GFDKNEIYSTNWD
+6 SFNKNDIYSTSWD
-19 VIVVGAGAAGLMS
+19 VIVIGAGAAGLMS

-38 NLNILLLNRN
+38 NLKILLLNRN

-60 GMSAV
+60 GMAAV
-65 TGVEDSQDIHALDT
+65 TRIEDSEDIHALDT
-79 IKAGAGLCDH
+79 IKAGAGLCDS
-89 EAVQLFVQNAP
+89 EAVQMFVQNAP

-114 RTAGKL
+114 RTSGKL

-149 EQVDQKNN
+149 EQVDQRDN

-181 LDGPALRWIKSRAVV
+181 LDGPALRWIKAKAVV
-196 LATGGGGHLFA
+196 LASGGGGHLFA

-215 AGEGIALAWRAGA
+215 SGEGIALAWRAGA
-228 CVEDLEFFQ
+228 FIEDLEFFQ
-237 FHPTALKWK
+237 FHPTALKLD

-270 SPVGHLQGKDLASR
+270 SPVDQLEGKDLASR

-297 QKVDHIGLNIQT
+297 QKVDHIGLDVKS
-309 IAVEDIEARFPS
+309 IAVEDIEARFPT
-321 IFQRCREFG
+321 IFQRCRELG

-337 IPVAPSAHYWMGG
+337 IPIAPSAHYWMGG
-350 VATNLQA
+350 VATNLKA
-357 QTNIN
+357 QTNIK

-395 MRNIKLNDFKTYDI
+395 MRNIELNDFNTSDI
-409 NGDNLIFKKSNLR
+409 SGNNLSFNKSNLR
-422 FSRDEENNYLSKEIE
+422 FTKDKGTKYLSKEIE

-446 VGVDRSSKGMSSAF
+446 AGVDRSQKGMSFALA
-460 IKVKRDYQ
+460 KVKKDYQ
-468 NLLREPLLNLV
+468 NLIKEPLLNLV
-479 YSQSKY
+479 FSQSKY
-485 EIHEFGETSRRDL
+485 AIHEFDEITRRDL
-498 NLLIDLT
+498 NLLIDLS

-518 LFREESRGGHFRA
+518 LFRKESRGGHFR
-531 DFPISVPFWKCHT
+531 DDCPTSVPFWQCHT
-544 RQIRGRDIH
+544 RQIKGKNIH
-553 TRPIVDKPDFSK
+553 TRPIGSK
-565 DLKDP
+565 AEVLKNL

>member
-1 MDLKT
+1 MDLNT
-6 GFDKNEIYSTNWD
+6 GFNKNDIYSTNWD

-38 NLNILLLNRN
+38 HLNILLLNRN

-60 GMSAV
+60 GMAAV
-65 TGVEDSQDIHALDT
+65 TRIEDSEDIHALDT
-79 IKAGAGLCDH
+79 MKAGAGLCDS
-89 EAVQLFVQNAP
+89 EAVQMFVQSAP
-100 RLVDRLLKLGMEFD
+100 KLVDRLLQLGMEFD
-114 RTAGKL
+114 RTSGKL

-149 EQVDQKNN
+149 EQVDQQEN

-171 ERGRCLGVQV
+171 EKGRCLGVQV
-181 LDGPALRWIKSRAVV
+181 LDGPALRWIKAKAVV

-228 CVEDLEFFQ
+228 FIEDLEFFQ
-237 FHPTALKWK
+237 FHPTALKLDDS
-246 NAPSFLISE
+246 PSFLISE

-262 VLVDSLGE
+262 VLVDSLGG
-270 SPVGHLQGKDLASR
+270 SPVDQLEGKDLASR

-297 QKVDHIGLNIQT
+297 QKVDHIGLDVKSIG
-309 IAVEDIEARFPS
+309 VKDVEARFPS
-321 IFQRCREFG
+321 IFQRCRELG
-330 LEPLKEI
+330 LDPLKQV

-350 VATNLQA
+350 VATNLKS
-357 QTNIN
+357 QTNIK

-395 MRNIKLNDFKTYDI
+395 MKNIELNDFKTSVI
-409 NGDNLIFKKSNLR
+409 SENNLSVHKSNLR
-422 FSRDEENNYLSKEIE
+422 FSKDQGTKYLSKEIE

-446 VGVDRSSKGMSSAF
+446 AGVDRSRKGMSSALT
-460 IKVKRDYQ
+460 KVKRDYQ
-468 NLLREPLLNLV
+468 NLLNEPLLHLV
-479 YSQSKY
+479 FGQSKY
-485 EIHEFGETSRRDL
+485 AINEFDEIARRDL
-498 NLLIDLT
+498 NLLIDLS

-518 LFREESRGGHFRA
+518 LFREESRGGHFRD
-531 DFPISVPFWKCHT
+531 DFPTSVPFWQCHT
-544 RQIRGRDIH
+544 RQIKGKNIH
-553 TRPIVDKPDFSK
+553 TRPIGAKAEF
-565 DLKDP
+565 LKNL

>member
-1 MDLKT
+1 MDLNT
-6 GFDKNEIYSTNWD
+6 SFNKNDIYSTSWD
-19 VIVVGAGAAGLMS
+19 VIVIGAGAAGLMS

-38 NLNILLLNRN
+38 NLKILLLNRN

-60 GMSAV
+60 GMAAV
-65 TGVEDSQDIHALDT
+65 TRIEDSEDIHALDT
-79 IKAGAGLCDH
+79 IKAGAGLCDS
-89 EAVQLFVQNAP
+89 EAVQMFVQNAP

-114 RTAGKL
+114 RTSGKL

-149 EQVDQKNN
+149 EQVDQRDN

-181 LDGPALRWIKSRAVV
+181 LDGPALRWIKAKAVV
-196 LATGGGGHLFA
+196 LASGGGGHLFA

-215 AGEGIALAWRAGA
+215 SGEGIALAWRAGA
-228 CVEDLEFFQ
+228 FIEDLEFFQ
-237 FHPTALKWK
+237 FHPTALKLD

-270 SPVGHLQGKDLASR
+270 SPVDQLEGKDLASR

-297 QKVDHIGLNIQT
+297 QKVDHIGLDVKS
-309 IAVEDIEARFPS
+309 IAVENIEARFPT
-321 IFQRCREFG
+321 IFQRCRELG

-337 IPVAPSAHYWMGG
+337 IPIAPSAHYWMGG
-350 VATNLQA
+350 VATNLKA
-357 QTNIN
+357 QTNIK

-395 MRNIKLNDFKTYDI
+395 MRNIELNDFNTSDI
-409 NGDNLIFKKSNLR
+409 SGNNLSFNKSKLR
-422 FSRDEENNYLSKEIE
+422 FNKEKGTKYLSKEIE

-446 VGVDRSSKGMSSAF
+446 AGVDRSLKGMSSALA
-460 IKVKRDYQ
+460 KVKKDYQ
-468 NLLREPLLNLV
+468 NLIKEPLLNLV
-479 YSQSKY
+479 FSQSKY
-485 EIHEFGETSRRDL
+485 AIHEFDEITRRDL
-498 NLLIDLT
+498 NLLIDLS

-518 LFREESRGGHFRA
+518 LFRKESRGGHFR
-531 DFPISVPFWKCHT
+531 DDCPTSVPFWQCHT
-544 RQIRGRDIH
+544 RQIKGKNIH
-553 TRPIVDKPDFSK
+553 TRPIGSK
-565 DLKDP
+565 AEVLKNL

>member
-1 MDLKT
+1 MNLNT
-6 GFDKNEIYSTNWD
+6 GFNKNDIYSTNWD
-19 VIVVGAGAAGLMS
+19 VIVIGAGAAGLMS

-38 NLNILLLNRN
+38 NLKTLLLNRN

-60 GMSAV
+60 GMAAV
-65 TGVEDSQDIHALDT
+65 TRIEDSVDVHALDT
-79 IKAGAGLCDH
+79 MKAGAGLCDP
-89 EAVQLFVQNAP
+89 EAVQMFVESAP

-114 RTAGKL
+114 RTSGKL

-149 EQVDQKNN
+149 EQVEQKEN

-171 ERGRCLGVQV
+171 EKGRCLGVQV
-181 LDGPALRWIKSRAVV
+181 LDGPALRWIKSKAVV

-228 CVEDLEFFQ
+228 LIEDLEFFQ
-237 FHPTALKWK
+237 FHPTALKL
-246 NAPSFLISE
+246 NDAPSFLISE

-262 VLVDSLGE
+262 VLVDSFGK
-270 SPVGHLQGKDLASR
+270 SPVDHLEGKDLASR

-297 QKVDHIGLNIQT
+297 QKVDHIGLDVQSID
-309 IAVEDIEARFPS
+309 VEDIEARFPS
-321 IFQRCREFG
+321 IFQRCRELG
-330 LEPLKEI
+330 LEPLKEV

-350 VATNLQA
+350 VATNLKA
-357 QTNIN
+357 QTNIE

-395 MRNIKLNDFKTYDI
+395 MRNIELNDFETPVI
-409 NGDNLIFKKSNLR
+409 SISNASFKKENLR
-422 FSRDEENNYLSKEIE
+422 FSRNDGTNYLTKEIE

-446 VGVDRSSKGMSSAF
+446 AGVDRSQKGMFAALS
-460 IKVKRDYQ
+460 KVKRDHE
-468 NLLREPLLNLV
+468 NLLNEPLLNLV
-479 YSQSKY
+479 FSQSKD
-485 EIHEFGETSRRDL
+485 EINGFDEISRRDL
-498 NLLIDLT
+498 NLLLDLS
-505 NRQMSSLLMLEAC
+505 NRQKSSSLMLEAC
-518 LFREESRGGHFRA
+518 LFRKESRGGHFR
-531 DFPISVPFWKCHT
+531 DDYPTSVPFWKCHT
-544 RQIRGRDIH
+544 RQVKGKNIH
-553 TRPIVDKPDFSK
+553 TRPVSEITVMSK
-565 DLKDP
+565 NL